1 MAENNH
7 IMKEMKEYSRGTATE
22 PYGNIENLTDL
33 SLTENFQSLKANT
46 PSNHKGSPK
55 SRTKPKRLLK

>member
-33 SLTENFQSLKANT
+33 NLTENFQSMKAN
-46 PSNHKGSPK
+46 
-55 SRTKPKRLLK
+55 